1 MISQTCLILPG
12 AIPRPSRALGLGL
25 GAERA
30 AFPVAASRRGADAD
44 EPEEPTTIVPT
55 TARAAHAATTLANLI
70 LRLPARTLDP
80 GGLSLDRSVAQARRS
95 GRRGCDAT

>member
-12 AIPRPSRALGLGL
+12 AMPSPSRAAGL

-30 AFPVAASRRGADAD
+30 ACAVAASRRGTDAD

-55 TARAAHAATTLANLI
+55 TASAAHAATTLANLI
-70 LRLPARTLDP
+70 RHPPRTDTGSRWSITRAVGCATPPAAA
-80 GGLSLDRSVAQARRS
+80 GV
-95 GRRGCDAT
+95 C